1 MNRSSLFASII
12 AALAG
17 TAIAADNG
25 AIVEPGKALT
35 PQQLASLT
43 PSDSV
48 NVFQTTREDLLKLGD
63 PRVKVALDPALMTFT
78 PPAIDKRNFR
88 TIKSADY
95 APDRIFVRFKPG
107 TTPEQ
112 MDAASRVAGKPEILH
127 ESCLVN
133 GLYSV
138 RITSM
143 TVPEAVD
150 AYLNHP
156 AVLYAEP
163 QYYSRTQATPN
174 DVLFSTQ
181 WAMKTANAGART
193 VNAWDERTNA
203 LFVIVAIVDSGIDVT
218 HGDLAGNLWS
228 NSDEIV
234 GNGID
239 DDGNGYV
246 DDNRGWD
253 YWDNDNTPDPTCN
266 DHGTLM
272 AGVVG
277 ARGNNSSSIAGV
289 CWRVQLMNLRL
300 EAPPSP
306 SCDSLVSAVLATE
319 YAAANGARISNHS
332 YVSSTF
338 SQALFDTF
346 AAVQA
351 AGHIA
356 FAAAGNSTTN
366 NDVTPYYPAN
376 YALGNII
383 SVAAMMQDGSRRPSS
398 NVGVNTVDLAAPGDD
413 IVSIT
418 FGDSVLAT
426 GGTSLAAP
434 HVAGTAAL
442 MLATYPSL
450 TFTQVRERILNT
462 VVTSAEWAPLVAT
475 GGRLD
480 SHAALGIW
488 LDPTSVVA
496 GNGSFAT
503 PYRNFTGA
511 YVTRGNSYMI
521 NLKTTTTYPLQ
532 PTERTID
539 RPIILRA
546 PAGVTATVQ

>member
-1 MNRSSLFASII
+1 MNRSSLIASII
-12 AALAG
+12 ASLAG
-17 TAIAADNG
+17 AAIAADNG
-25 AIVEPGKALT
+25 AIVEPGKALS
-35 PQQLASLT
+35 PQQLANLSPADT
-43 PSDSV
+43 V
-48 NVFQTTREDLLKLGD
+48 NVYQTTREDLLKLGD
-63 PRVKVALDPALMTFT
+63 PRVKVPLDPSLMTFT

-88 TIKSADY
+88 TVKPSDY
-95 APDRIFVRFKPG
+95 APDSLFVRFKPG

-112 MDAASRVAGKPEILH
+112 MDAAHRAAGKAEVLH
-127 ESCLVN
+127 ESSLVN
-133 GLYSV
+133 DLYAV
-138 RITSM
+138 RVSSL
-143 TVPEAVD
+143 TVPEAVV
-150 AYLNHP
+150 AYLDHP

-174 DVLFSTQ
+174 DILFSTQ
-181 WAMKTANAGART
+181 WALKTANAGART

-203 LFVIVAIVDSGIDVT
+203 LSVIVAIIDGGIDVT

-228 NSDEIV
+228 NADEIV

-239 DDGNGYV
+239 DDGNGYI

-253 YWDNDNTPDPTCN
+253 YWDNDNTPDPTCSN
-266 DHGTLM
+266 HGTLM

-306 SCDSLVSAVLATE
+306 SCASLVSAVLATE

-332 YVSSTF
+332 YVSPTF
-338 SQALFDTF
+338 SQSLFDTL
-346 AAVQA
+346 AATQA

-376 YALGNII
+376 YALENVI
-383 SVAAMMQDGSRRPSS
+383 SVAAMLENGSRRPSS

-413 IVSIT
+413 IVSLT
-418 FGDSVLAT
+418 FGNSVLAT

-442 MLATYPSL
+442 ILATYPTL
-450 TFTQVRERILNT
+450 TYSQIRERILNT
-462 VVTSAEWAPLVAT
+462 VVTSTEWSTLVAS

-511 YVTRGNSYMI
+511 YVTRGNSYLI
-521 NLKTTTTYPLQ
+521 NLKTTATYPLQ
-532 PTERTID
+532 PTERTIN

-546 PAGVTATVQ
+546 TAGVTATVQ